1 MFVVCQQPGDQAK
14 AVVAQAVK
22 QLPTSV
28 RVWIKAANL
37 ETELKA
43 KKRVFRKALEH
54 VSLSVQLFRCC
65 QRRSIFCFE
74 CAARAL
80 SFFHA
85 EMVVQ
90 KLGSSLV

>member
-54 VSLSVQLFRCC
+54 VSFDCP
-65 QRRSIFCFE
+65 
-74 CAARAL
+74 
-80 SFFHA
+80 
-85 EMVVQ
+85 VV
-90 KLGSSLV
+90 